1 MSMKPVTRMNAA
13 ARLRLASLNSCCATC
28 QQMLAL
34 FTATVIGLG
43 ATGPVAQAA
52 PPASTETP
60 IEHLVIVF
68 QENVSFDHYFGTYP
82 NAANPPGEPPFQAAD
97 GTPSSLTA

>member
-1 MSMKPVTRMNAA
+1 MNNYCAA
-13 ARLRLASLNSCCATC
+13 KEHTHVPSKLAVLAPRCGSSRQL
-28 QQMLAL
+28 LAL
-34 FTATVIGLG
+34 LTTALIGLG
-43 ATGPVAQAA
+43 GIVPPVNSA
-52 PPASTETP
+52 PNAGTATP
-60 IEHLVIVF
+60 IQHLVIVF